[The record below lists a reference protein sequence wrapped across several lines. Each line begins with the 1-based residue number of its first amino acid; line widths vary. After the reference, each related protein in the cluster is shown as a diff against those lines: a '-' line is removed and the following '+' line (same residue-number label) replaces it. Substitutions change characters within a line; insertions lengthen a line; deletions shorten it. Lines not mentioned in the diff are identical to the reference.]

1 MVLQLKYFAKIC
13 SFGALRNLSIKMEF
27 VSELW
32 CFHLISILG
41 DPRAASWGDGIFTGK
56 SLPQERESPWAFTL
70 TERVPQAFE
79 IPLADWPDQR
89 AGVQTL
95 LELVR

>member
-41 DPRAASWGDGIFTGK
+41 DPGAASW
-56 SLPQERESPWAFTL
+56 P
-70 TERVPQAFE
+70 V
-79 IPLADWPDQR
+79 QR
-89 AGVQTL
+89 AGAQTL
-95 LELVR
+95 LKLVW